1 MTLGAVVE
9 TLVLSSPDVDT
20 IAAFYESVFGYEVE
34 RVGGERRCRG
44 SQRSLW
50 FRPGQANQLLEVHY
64 RFEDSHAYSRFRRR
78 LGTQSAAASFE
89 PRKSSVSLND
99 PDGRLLRFSIGEA
112 SALSGATNLPTAR
125 LQHYA
130 VRSPRPQELAD
141 FYSRHLGFTISDRVQ
156 DAQGDLSAVF
166 LRTNAEHHAL
176 AIFRSPECRFDHFS
190 CETEDWHELR
200 VWADRMAEVRVPMA
214 WGIGRHGPGNDTF
227 FMVKDP
233 DGNLA
238 EISCDLENCAEDR
251 PAGIWPHEARTLNLW
266 GAAIM
271 RS

>member
-1 MTLGAVVE
+1 VTLGAVVE
-9 TLVLSSPDVDT
+9 KLVLSSPDVDT
-20 IAAFYESVFGYEVE
+20 IAAFYGSVFGYEVE
-34 RVGGERRCRG
+34 RAGVERRCTG

-64 RFEDSHAYSRFRRR
+64 RFEDSDAYSRFRSR
-78 LGTQSAAASFE
+78 LGTPFADACFE
-89 PRKSSVSLND
+89 LNNSSVSLND
-99 PDGRLLRFSIGEA
+99 PDGRLLHFSIGEA
-112 SALSGATNLPTAR
+112 SALSNATNLPAAR

-141 FYSRHLGFTISDRVQ
+141 FYSEHLGFTISDRVR
-156 DAQGDLSAVF
+156 DAQGGLSAVF

-190 CETEDWHELR
+190 CETEDWHKLR

-238 EISCDLENCAEDR
+238 EISCDLEACAEDR
-251 PAGIWPHEARTLNLW
+251 PAGIWPHEARTFNLW